1 MTLLLDTHTLI
12 WFTENNPQL
21 SRTALKAIESP
32 DNNRYVSMA
41 TFWEIAIKLSI
52 GKLQLTMPLATI
64 IAEIQDNGFHL
75 LPIVPAH
82 ILQVETLPFFHRDP
96 FDRLLIAQSLSE
108 DFTLVSNET
117 VFDEYR
123 VKRIW

>member
-12 WFTENNPQL
+12 WFSENNPQL
-21 SRTALKAIESP
+21 SLTSLKAIESP
-32 DNNRYVSMA
+32 DNTRYVSMA

-52 GKLQLTMPLATI
+52 GKLQLNKPLASI
-64 IAEIQDNGFHL
+64 ITEIQVNGFHL

-96 FDRLLIAQSLSE
+96 FDRILIAQSLLE
-108 DFTLVSNET
+108 DFTLVSNEA
-117 VFDEYR
+117 VFDEYG